1 MSELARKIDEII
13 RKISPEAQKGL
24 DELMVYKEVGKESF
38 LLAEEQVCQNCFLIE
53 EGVARKFTY
62 SGDKEFTTE
71 LYFKDDLAVSFE
83 SFCYQKPSTEY
94 IQAITDLKVIQINF
108 NSFQK
113 LKSEF
118 PELVQ
123 LDLVIAEYYTI
134 WLEKRFM
141 EFRTQSATERY
152 RNLLT
157 REPRFLKHLKLT
169 IIASYLGI
177 SLETLSRIRSK
188 V

>member
-1 MSELARKIDEII
+1 MPDLAQKINEII
-13 RKISPEAQKGL
+13 QKISPEAQKGL
-24 DELMVYKEVGKESF
+24 DDLLVYKDFSKESF
-38 LLAEEQVCQNCFLIE
+38 LLSEEQICQNCFIIE

-62 SGDKEFTTE
+62 SADKEFTTE

-83 SFCYQKPSTEY
+83 SFCYQKPSTEF

-118 PELVQ
+118 TELVQ
-123 LDLVIAEYYTI
+123 LDLAIAEYYTI

-152 RNLLT
+152 QNLLT
-157 REPRFLKHLKLT
+157 REPHYLKHLKLT

-177 SLETLSRIRSK
+177 SLETLSRIRSR